1 MVLIELQYVVSSR
14 EETRRRVS
22 TRQSVCDRPTDA
34 CDGFDGQSATPRSHA
49 SGDAS
54 GDGAKHG
61 GEKNA
66 IGSRRVLDDDD
77 SDSDDGWEKKSSSWW
92 RGVLFIR
99 TSGSLLRGCA
109 RGVDGVDGASG
120 VVRGSKKRVVLDDD
134 DDDASDGFDVGR
146 DVGRGGGWG
155 VPGADRRR
163 TARRGAGGL
172 RVHHASR
179 IG

>member
-1 MVLIELQYVVSSR
+1 MKRLVDGSALVDR
-14 EETRRRVS
+14 CAT
-22 TRQSVCDRPTDA
+22 DRPTRA
-34 CDGFDGQSATPRSHA
+34 TDGFDGQSATPRSHA

-66 IGSRRVLDDDD
+66 IGSRRVLDDD
-77 SDSDDGWEKKSSSWW
+77 SDSDDGREKKSSSWR
-92 RGVLFIR
+92 RGVLFTR

-120 VVRGSKKRVVLDDD
+120 VVRGSKKRVDDDD

-155 VPGADRRR
+155 VPGADCRR